1 MADGGEQV
9 APVSALIA
17 DIRRKVYSAGQS
29 GRLAIA
35 GLKFEVHEGELVC
48 VLGPSGAGK
57 TTTLN
62 IVAGLDSAF
71 EGDVRFGDTKAHRL
85 SYVFQEPRLLPW
97 RTLLEN
103 VALPL
108 KGRPDARSAAAT
120 WLDRVGLKGCHD
132 LYPGQASAGMQR
144 RAAIARAFAFGPTI
158 LLMDEPFVSLDEK
171 AACELRSL
179 FAALWK
185 AERVTTLF
193 VTHDL
198 AEAAALATRVL
209 IYTASPATIAA
220 DIAMPGAGVQEAE
233 QMLRRAF
240 QRAANPCSGSP
251 EHFRARGVRCCLA
264 SGSPRQPR
272 AASR

>member
-1 MADGGEQV
+1 M
-9 APVSALIA
+9 SALSV
-17 DIRRKVYSAGQS
+17 DIRRKSYGGGAA

-35 GLKFEVHEGELVC
+35 GLKFEVREGELVC

-62 IVAGLDSAF
+62 IVAGLDTTF
-71 EGDVRFGDTKAHRL
+71 DGEVRFSDREGHRL
-85 SYVFQEPRLLPW
+85 SYVFQDPRLLPW
-97 RTLLEN
+97 RTMIEN

-108 KGRPDARSAAAT
+108 KGRPDARSAAVT
-120 WLDRVGLKGCHD
+120 WLDRVGLKDCHNI
-132 LYPGQASAGMQR
+132 YPGQASAGMQR

-171 AACELRSL
+171 SAHELRNL

-198 AEAAALATRVL
+198 GEAAELATRVL
-209 IYTASPATIAA
+209 IYTGSPATISA
-220 DIAMPGAGVQEAE
+220 DIAMPGARGGGSVQDAE
-233 QMLRRAF
+233 QMLRQAL
-240 QRAANPCSGSP
+240 QHASNLGAAVSGRSSFEP
-251 EHFRARGVRCCLA
+251 GPLGI
-264 SGSPRQPR
+264 S
-272 AASR
+272 

>member
-1 MADGGEQV
+1 M
-9 APVSALIA
+9 SALSI
-17 DIRRKVYSAGQS
+17 DIRSKVYGSGAA

-35 GLKFEVHEGELVC
+35 SLKFEVREAELVC

-62 IVAGLDSAF
+62 IIAGLDKAF
-71 EGDVRFGDTKAHRL
+71 DGEVRFAGREARRL

-97 RTLLEN
+97 RTMSEN

-108 KGRPDARSAAAT
+108 KGRPNARVLAAS

-171 AACELRSL
+171 AASELRSL

-220 DIAMPGAGVQEAE
+220 DIAMSAGRGGGAGAQEAE
-233 QMLRRAF
+233 QMLRSAL
-240 QRAANPCSGSP
+240 QHAAN
-251 EHFRARGVRCCLA
+251 
-264 SGSPRQPR
+264 
-272 AASR
+272 AAPTISDRNNFEPGPLGIG

>member
-1 MADGGEQV
+1 M
-9 APVSALIA
+9 SSLSI
-17 DIRRKVYSAGQS
+17 DIRAKAYDSGQA
-29 GRLAIA
+29 GRLTIA
-35 GLKFEVHEGELVC
+35 GLKFDVREGELVC

-57 TTTLN
+57 TTALN
-62 IVAGLDSAF
+62 IIAGLDSAF
-71 EGDVRFGDTKAHRL
+71 EGEVRFTGREAHRL

-97 RTLLEN
+97 RTLAEN

-108 KGRPDARSAAAT
+108 KGRPDARNAAAG

-171 AACELRSL
+171 SASELRAL

-185 AERVTTLF
+185 AEHVTTLF

-209 IYTASPATIAA
+209 ILSTSPATIAA
-220 DIAMPGAGVQEAE
+220 DIAMPSARDGASLKEAE
-233 QMLRRAF
+233 RMLR
-240 QRAANPCSGSP
+240 AALQHAADSGTAAGGRNNFEP
-251 EHFRARGVRCCLA
+251 
-264 SGSPRQPR
+264 GSLGI
-272 AASR
+272 S

>member
-1 MADGGEQV
+1 MSV
-9 APVSALIA
+9 LSV
-17 DIRRKVYSAGQS
+17 DIRRKVYGSGKA
-29 GRLAIA
+29 GRLTIA
-35 GLKFEVHEGELVC
+35 NLEFDLCEGELVC

-62 IVAGLDSAF
+62 IIAGLDGAF
-71 EGDVRFGDTKAHRL
+71 EGEVRFSGRNGHRL

-97 RTLLEN
+97 RTLTEN

-108 KGRPDARSAAAT
+108 TGRPDARAVAAG

-132 LYPGQASAGMQR
+132 LFPGQASAGMQR

-171 AACELRSL
+171 AASELRSL

-198 AEAAALATRVL
+198 GEAAALATRVL
-209 IYTASPATIAA
+209 IYTTCPATIAA
-220 DIAMPGAGVQEAE
+220 DIAMPAGRGGAGAQEAE
-233 QMLRRAF
+233 QMLRSAL
-240 QRAANPCSGSP
+240 QHAANAGQTISDRNNFEPGP
-251 EHFRARGVRCCLA
+251 LGI
-264 SGSPRQPR
+264 G
-272 AASR
+272 

>member
-1 MADGGEQV
+1 M
-9 APVSALIA
+9 SALSA
-17 DIRRKVYSAGQS
+17 GIRRKVYGSGES

-35 GLKFEVHEGELVC
+35 GLKFELCEGELVC

-62 IVAGLDSAF
+62 IIAGLDSAF
-71 EGDVRFGDTKAHRL
+71 EGEVSFSDTKAHRL

-97 RTLLEN
+97 RTMIEN

-108 KGRPDARSAAAT
+108 KGRPDARLAAAS

-144 RAAIARAFAFGPTI
+144 RAAIARAFAFGPTV
-158 LLMDEPFVSLDEK
+158 LLMDEPFVSLDER
-171 AACELRSL
+171 AASELRNL

-198 AEAAALATRVL
+198 AEAAELATRVL
-209 IYTASPATIAA
+209 IYSASPATIAA
-220 DIAMPGAGVQEAE
+220 DIAMPGERGAADLEQAE
-233 QMLRRAF
+233 QMLRSALRSA
-240 QRAANPCSGSP
+240 SDVS
-251 EHFRARGVRCCLA
+251 VRNNFEPGPLRI
-264 SGSPRQPR
+264 G
-272 AASR
+272 

>member
-1 MADGGEQV
+1 M
-9 APVSALIA
+9 SALSI
-17 DIRRKVYSAGQS
+17 DIRRKVYGSGAA

-35 GLKFEVHEGELVC
+35 GLKFEVREGELVC

-62 IVAGLDSAF
+62 IIAGLDSAF
-71 EGDVRFGDTKAHRL
+71 EGEVRLSGRDAHRL

-97 RTLLEN
+97 RTLIEN

-108 KGRPDARSAAAT
+108 KGRPDARNAAAG

-171 AACELRSL
+171 SASELRGL

-209 IYTASPATIAA
+209 IYSTSPATIAA
-220 DIAMPGAGVQEAE
+220 DIAMPAARGAASLKEAE
-233 QMLRRAF
+233 QMLRSAL
-240 QRAANPCSGSP
+240 QHAAGAGPAVSDRSNFEPGP
-251 EHFRARGVRCCLA
+251 LGI
-264 SGSPRQPR
+264 G
-272 AASR
+272 

>member
-1 MADGGEQV
+1 MSTLSV
-9 APVSALIA
+9 
-17 DIRRKVYSAGQS
+17 DIRRKAYGSGSAG
-29 GRLAIA
+29 RPAIA
-35 GLKFEVHEGELVC
+35 GLKFEAREGELVC

-57 TTTLN
+57 TTALN
-62 IVAGLDSAF
+62 IIAGLDSAF
-71 EGDVRFGDTKAHRL
+71 EGEVRFSDREGHRL

-97 RTLLEN
+97 RTLIEN

-108 KGRPDARSAAAT
+108 KGKPGAQNVAAA
-120 WLDRVGLKGCHD
+120 WLDRVGLKDCHD

-171 AACELRSL
+171 SAAGLRAL
-179 FAALWK
+179 FEALWK

-209 IYTASPATIAA
+209 ILSGPPATIAA
-220 DIAMPGAGVQEAE
+220 DIAMPAARGSASLKEAE
-233 QMLRRAF
+233 QMLRYAL
-240 QRAANPCSGSP
+240 QHSA
-251 EHFRARGVRCCLA
+251 A
-264 SGSPRQPR
+264 SGPPVSGLNGFESGPP
-272 AASR
+272 AIG